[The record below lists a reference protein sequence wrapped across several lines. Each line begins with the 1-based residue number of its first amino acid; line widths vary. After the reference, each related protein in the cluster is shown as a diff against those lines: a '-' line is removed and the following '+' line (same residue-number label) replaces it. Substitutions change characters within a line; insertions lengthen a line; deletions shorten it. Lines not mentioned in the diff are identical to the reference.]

1 MSEIILVIP
10 PVDLSALGRVYQV
23 NRLSFVE
30 LARAIENLIYPG
42 RHLDISDA
50 YNTFAEA
57 FFATDL
63 WFTISTLGQEK
74 PLYFKEI
81 NGALVACTTLNST
94 QLTFMVG
101 FGMRSKRQAMQTRY
115 A

>member
-57 FFATDL
+57 SLLLTCGSL
-63 WFTISTLGQEK
+63 SQRWVKKNLCTLK
-74 PLYFKEI
+74 K
-81 NGALVACTTLNST
+81 
-94 QLTFMVG
+94 LTEH
-101 FGMRSKRQAMQTRY
+101 
-115 A
+115 